1 MSELA
6 PNRTPPAEISATGL
20 FDRTRGALLRRWR
33 HLAARV
39 SPSAAVRPDLP
50 AEDLDR
56 LRRQVDAC
64 LEWRGGGASARAR
77 AAGLGR
83 AYFDLND
90 EGKLRFFQMLAR
102 EYGID
107 RPELA
112 AAIERFE
119 AAADPMELEAGLR
132 AIREATV
139 APRIR
144 LLRQFNGLID
154 GVKFLVDLRA
164 SLMHLARVDPTL
176 QPLDHELRE
185 LLASWFDIGFL
196 ELRRITWEAP
206 AALLEKLIAYE
217 AVHEIRSWEDL
228 KDRLDSDRR
237 CYAFFHPAMPNEPL
251 IFVEVALVNGMAG
264 SVQDLLDR
272 HAPAGD
278 PENAD
283 TAIFYSISNAQRGL
297 AGVSFGDFLIKRVV
311 TDLSHDLPNL
321 KVFATLSPI
330 PGFLAWLRKAVQEG
344 DPILGKV
351 DPDLVGR
358 TDKAEPEE
366 PPGAALL
373 TLLADPEWPT
383 RPELP
388 AGLENTLMSLAAHY
402 LLVVRR
408 GDQAQDR
415 VAHFHLSNGARVEQ
429 LNWLADCSPNGLRQS
444 AGIMVNYR
452 YNRREIETNHQR
464 YREEGKIAASG
475 AVRGRLP

>member
-1 MSELA
+1 MSE
-6 PNRTPPAEISATGL
+6 PVQNRTPPVEAGAISL

-33 HLAARV
+33 DLAARV
-39 SPSAAVRPDLP
+39 SPSGVIRPDLP

-64 LEWRGGGASARAR
+64 LEGRGGGASARGH

-83 AYFDLND
+83 AYFDLNNQ
-90 EGKLRFFQMLAR
+90 GKLRFFQMLAR

-119 AAADPMELEAGLR
+119 AATDPMAQEAGLR
-132 AIREATV
+132 AIRDATV

-164 SLMHLARVDPTL
+164 ALMGFARADPTL

-217 AVHEIRSWEDL
+217 AVHEIGSWEDL

-237 CYAFFHPAMPNEPL
+237 CYAFFHPAMPDEPL
-251 IFVEVALVNGMAG
+251 IFVEVALVNGIAG
-264 SVQDLLDR
+264 NVQGLLDR

-283 TAIFYSISNAQRGL
+283 TAIFYSISNAQQGL

-330 PGFLAWLRKAVQEG
+330 PGFLAWLKNAVERG
-344 DPILGKV
+344 DPVLAKV
-351 DPDLVGR
+351 DAGRVGHS
-358 TDKAEPEE
+358 AEAAADE

-373 TLLADPEWPT
+373 ALLADPEWPT
-383 RPELP
+383 RPNLP
-388 AGLENTLMSLAAHY
+388 AGLEDALMSLAAHY
-402 LLVVRR
+402 LLVLRR
-408 GDQAQDR
+408 GDQAYDR

-429 LNWLADCSPNGLRQS
+429 LNWLADRSPNGLQQS

-452 YNRREIETNHQR
+452 YNQREIEANHER
-464 YREEGKIAASG
+464 YRGEGKIATSG

>member
-1 MSELA
+1 MSESA
-6 PNRTPPAEISATGL
+6 QNRTPPVETGAL
-20 FDRTRGALLRRWR
+20 SFFDRTRGALLRRWR
-33 HLAARV
+33 DLAARV
-39 SPSAAVRPDLP
+39 SPSGVVRPDLP

-64 LEWRGGGASARAR
+64 LGERGGGASARAR

-90 EGKLRFFQMLAR
+90 QGKLRFFQMLAR

-112 AAIERFE
+112 AAIQRFE
-119 AAADPMELEAGLR
+119 AAADPMAQEAGLR
-132 AIREATV
+132 AIRDATV

-144 LLRQFNGLID
+144 LLRQFNGLIE

-164 SLMHLARVDPTL
+164 SLMRFARTDPTL

-237 CYAFFHPAMPNEPL
+237 CYAFFHPAMPDEPL
-251 IFVEVALVNGMAG
+251 IFVEVALVNGIAG
-264 SVQDLLDR
+264 NVQGLLDR

-330 PGFLAWLRKAVQEG
+330 PGFMTWLTNAVERG
-344 DPILGKV
+344 DPILATV
-351 DPDLVGR
+351 DPARIGHSAGAAD
-358 TDKAEPEE
+358 E

-373 TLLADPEWPT
+373 TLLGDPEWPA
-383 RPELP
+383 RPDLP
-388 AGLENTLMSLAAHY
+388 AGLEDVLMSLAAHY
-402 LLVVRR
+402 LLVARR
-408 GDQAQDR
+408 GDQANDR

-429 LNWLADCSPNGLRQS
+429 LNWLADRSSNGLRQS

-452 YNRREIETNHQR
+452 YNQREIEANHER
-464 YREEGKIAASG
+464 YRGQGKIAASG